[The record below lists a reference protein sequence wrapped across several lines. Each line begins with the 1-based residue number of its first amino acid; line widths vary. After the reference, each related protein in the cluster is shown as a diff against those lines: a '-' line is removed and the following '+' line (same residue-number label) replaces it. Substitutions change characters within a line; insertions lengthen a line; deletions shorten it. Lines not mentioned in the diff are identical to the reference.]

1 MSIKPYGIYLSSTL
15 SDLAEERKNVIDV
28 LTSAGFAVKQS
39 YSASEDNLIKSC
51 VDDVAKCHV
60 YVAIIAMR
68 YGYCPPDGSG
78 TKSITEMEYERARK
92 ENMPCFIFMIDEGNV
107 RSKFNDVNNKD
118 NEDGERIRRFRQ
130 RLSEAHR
137 PANFDSVQGLR
148 EAVLHKVSD
157 FRRHVE
163 GAQPLMEMT
172 QRHPAELVRDIAL
185 ILCTGTDDSLANE
198 LTPLCGDNHFKLV
211 LVSPDHPEL
220 LREVDRNTIDCRA
233 VAWLLT
239 PVGLQRYLTRV
250 DALAVAIDA
259 QKLHQGGSYAL
270 LAPGV
275 ATTDFR
281 PAWGF
286 SEVVSSPTASSWHE
300 RLYDLYAAVR
310 AHTTRLQPDRRI
322 ALPCIVLAMTQ
333 HEADALAADPQGLLG
348 GMLDEDSASL
358 RAGQLQRLRDAIER
372 ATKPKPAGLAA
383 GPAWP
388 TGFYGPTRE
397 DWRPFGAGSGRAID
411 HLHKVIGRINDP
423 ALRTGRERLLFSAQD
438 LQLELRPYSFDEF
451 LDDRYGSRG
460 LLEGLRASGCLV
472 LLDEMSLL
480 HPRLRE
486 AADQFLTGSRVAVVS
501 LNPCDPAP
509 SSVGAMLTDTAVLN
523 IGALRSRFRDEQDPR
538 CELAVNSV
546 ERLERWLRMV
556 LPELV
561 PVLGQREARPELGQR
576 MSDFF
581 ATAGAR

>member
-1 MSIKPYGIYLSSTL
+1 MSTKPYGIYLSSTL
-15 SDLAEERKNVIDV
+15 RDLGEERDNVMDV

-39 YSASEDNLIKSC
+39 YNASEDSLIQSC

-78 TKSITEMEYERARK
+78 TKSITEMEYERARQ

-107 RSKFNDVNNKD
+107 RSKFNDVNNKE

-137 PANFDSVQGLR
+137 PATFDDVQGLR

-185 ILCTGTDDSLANE
+185 ILCTGSDDVLAHE
-198 LTPLCGDNHFKLV
+198 LAPLCSDNRFKLV
-211 LVSPDHPEL
+211 PVSPDHPEL
-220 LREVDRNTIDCRA
+220 LREIDRNTVDCRA
-233 VAWLLT
+233 VAWVLT
-239 PVGLQRYLTRV
+239 PVGMQRYGTRAE
-250 DALAVAIDA
+250 ALAAAIDA
-259 QKLHQGGSYAL
+259 QKLHQGGSHAL

-275 ATTDFR
+275 SNADLK
-281 PAWGF
+281 PAWRF
-286 SEVVSSPTASSWHE
+286 NAVVSGTGAASWNE
-300 RLYDLYAAVR
+300 RLDSLYAAVR
-310 AHTTRLQPDRRI
+310 AQTTRLQPDRRV

-333 HEADALAADPQGLLG
+333 DEADALAADPQGLFG
-348 GMLDEDSASL
+348 GMLDEDAASL
-358 RAGQLQRLRDAIER
+358 RSGQLQRLRDAIDR
-372 ATKPKPAGLAA
+372 ATKPKSASPAA
-383 GPAWP
+383 GPVWP
-388 TGFYGPTRE
+388 SGFYGPTRE
-397 DWRPFGAGSGRAID
+397 DWRPFGAAGGRVID

-451 LDDRYGSRG
+451 LDDCYGSRG

-480 HPRLRE
+480 HPRLRV
-486 AADQFLTGSRVAVVS
+486 AADQFLSGSRVAVVS
-501 LNPCDPAP
+501 SNPCDPAP
-509 SSVGAMLTDTAVLN
+509 SSVGAMLTDTSVLN
-523 IGALRSRFRDEQDPR
+523 IGALRSRFRVDLDPR

-561 PVLGQREARPELGQR
+561 PVLGQREASPELGQR
-576 MSDFF
+576 MRDFF
-581 ATAGAR
+581 AAAGTR